1 MKPIPFLYDTKINMR
16 ILLILCLVG
25 FMSCNY
31 VTTPIPYISSDS
43 GSPSAPE
50 ITPPSA
56 FTFSTVN
63 TYPHDDTAFTQGLV
77 YADSIFY
84 EGTGLFGASSIRKV
98 APATGEILKVR
109 NNSAAFFGEGI
120 ALFNDKIYQI
130 TWKSG
135 ICFVYD
141 KKTFEISDQ
150 FSYTT
155 EGWGLTHDGTNL
167 IMSDGTANIYF
178 RDPTTFLETKRIQVT
193 DDTGPIK
200 NLNELEYIKG
210 AIYANIWL
218 TDRIAKIDPQTGQVI
233 SWIDLT
239 NLLPQ
244 KDRRNSDAVLNGIA
258 YDPESDRLFVTGK
271 WWPTI
276 YEIRLVPK

>member
-1 MKPIPFLYDTKINMR
+1 MR
-16 ILLILCLVG
+16 ILLILCLVC
-25 FMSCNY
+25 FVSCNY
-31 VTTPIPYISSDS
+31 VTTPIPY
-43 GSPSAPE
+43 GATENNSPSAPE
-50 ITPPSA
+50 TMPTTA
-56 FTFSTVN
+56 FTFTTVK
-63 TYPHDDTAFTQGLV
+63 TYPHDDNAFTQGLV
-77 YADSIFY
+77 YADSSFY

-98 APATGEILKVR
+98 MPETGELLKVR
-109 NNSAAFFGEGI
+109 NNSSAFFGEGI
-120 ALFNDKIYQI
+120 TLFNHKIYQI

-135 ICFVYD
+135 TCFVYD
-141 KKTFEISDQ
+141 KNTFEIIGQ
-150 FSYTT
+150 FTYAT
-155 EGWGLTHDGTNL
+155 EGWGLTHDSTNL

-178 RDPTTFLETKRIQVT
+178 RNPTTFLETRRIQVT

-200 NLNELEYIKG
+200 HLNELEYIKG

-218 TDRIAKIDPQTGQVI
+218 TDRIAKIDPQTGRVI

-258 YDPESDRLFVTGK
+258 YDPAQDRLFVTGK

-276 YEIRLVPK
+276 YEIKLVKQ